1 MAVTLQKLSST
12 DAFVVIDLD
21 GAPATG
27 VVRAAPKILQGG
39 AEDMARSLTYA
50 FAAHGFRRSGASAG
64 INATPETIDDAVAAF
79 VAELLPQVTEGDL
92 AIEAAKGVDPAAL
105 AELTA
110 ADDRSDLAA
119 ATIDGGDAG
128 EVALADHLA
137 GLGPV
142 TAAAKV
148 LGGLDGK
155 RVVIE
160 GFGDTGAVL
169 AAAAAA
175 RGATVIAVSTAK
187 GALVDD
193 GGLDPATLAAG
204 WAEHGDAVV
213 GEDAD
218 PAWKV
223 FATPADVLF
232 CGSKMGAINH
242 QTAER
247 LKVAAVVPHAPL
259 PYTAR
264 ALAVMGRAGI
274 VAVADFVP
282 TGAPIHAWYPEGA
295 STPDEVIAA
304 ATTSVESAL
313 DHALGHESGPFLGAC
328 LRAEEFLGTWRES
341 LPFGRPL
348 AS

>member
-64 INATPETIDDAVAAF
+64 INTTPETLDDAVAAF
-79 VAELLPQVTEGDL
+79 VAELLPQVADGTL
-92 AIEAAKGVDPAAL
+92 AIDAAKGVDPAAL

-119 ATIDGGDAG
+119 ATVDVDGVGA
-128 EVALADHLA
+128 VTLATHLA

-142 TAAAKV
+142 VAAAKA
-148 LGGLDGK
+148 LDGLDAK

-160 GFGDTGAVL
+160 GFGEAGPAL
-169 AAAAAA
+169 AAAAVA
-175 RGATVIAVSTAK
+175 RGATVVAVSTAK
-187 GALVDD
+187 GAMVDEN
-193 GGLDPATLAAG
+193 GLDPATLAAA
-204 WAEHGDAVV
+204 WAESGDAMV
-213 GEDAD
+213 GDDAD

-223 FATPADVLF
+223 LATGADVLF

-242 QTAER
+242 QSAER

-259 PYTAR
+259 PYTAK

-274 VAVADFVP
+274 VAVADFIP

-295 STPDEVIAA
+295 STPDAVIDV
-304 ATTSVESAL
+304 ATSSIESAL
-313 DHALGHESGPFLGAC
+313 DHALGHEHGPFLGAC
-328 LRAEEFLGTWRES
+328 MRAEEFLGTWRDS

>member
-27 VVRAAPKILQGG
+27 VVRAAPKILEGG

-64 INATPETIDDAVAAF
+64 INATPDALDQAVAAF
-79 VAELLPQVTEGDL
+79 VAELLPQVAEGTL
-92 AIEAAKGVDPAAL
+92 AIEAAKGVDPTAL
-105 AELTA
+105 GELTA
-110 ADDRSDLAA
+110 ADDRSDVAG
-119 ATIDGGDAG
+119 ATI
-128 EVALADHLA
+128 EVEGVGKVTLADQLA

-142 TAAAKV
+142 VAAAKV
-148 LGGLDGK
+148 LGGLDAK

-160 GFGDTGAVL
+160 GFGDTGAIL
-169 AAAAAA
+169 AAAAVA
-175 RGATVIAVSTAK
+175 RGATVVAVSTAK
-187 GALVDD
+187 GAMVDEN
-193 GGLDPATLAAG
+193 GLDPAALAAA
-204 WAEHGDAVV
+204 WTANGDEMV
-213 GEDAD
+213 GEGAE

-223 FATPADVLF
+223 FATAADVLF

-242 QTAER
+242 QSAER

-259 PYTAR
+259 PYTAK
-264 ALAVMGRAGI
+264 ALAVMSRGGI
-274 VAVADFVP
+274 VAVADFIS
-282 TGAPIHAWYPEGA
+282 TGAPIHAWYPQGEA
-295 STPDEVIAA
+295 TPDAVIAA
-304 ATTSVESAL
+304 ATTSIESAL
-313 DHALGHESGPFLGAC
+313 DHALGHEHGPFLGAC
-328 LRAEEFLGTWRES
+328 IRAEDFLRTWRES

>member
-1 MAVTLQKLSST
+1 MAVTFQQLSST

-50 FAAHGFRRSGASAG
+50 FAAHGFQRSGASAG
-64 INATPETIDDAVAAF
+64 INATPETLDEAVAAF
-79 VAELLPQVTEGDL
+79 VAELLPQVADGTL

-105 AELTA
+105 GELTA
-110 ADDRSDLAA
+110 ADDRSDVAHT
-119 ATIDGGDAG
+119 TIDLDGVGD
-128 EVALADHLA
+128 VALADHLA

-142 TAAAKV
+142 VAAAKV
-148 LGGLDGK
+148 LGGLDAK

-160 GFGDTGAVL
+160 GFGDTGPIL
-169 AAAAAA
+169 AAAAVA
-175 RGATVIAVSTAK
+175 RGATVVAVSTAK
-187 GALVDD
+187 GAMVDE
-193 GGLDPATLAAG
+193 GGLDPAALAAA
-204 WAEHGDAVV
+204 WAESGDAMV
-213 GEDAD
+213 GEGAE

-223 FATPADVLF
+223 FATAADVLF

-242 QTAER
+242 QSAER

-264 ALAVMGRAGI
+264 ALAVMSRAGI
-274 VAVADFVP
+274 VAVADFIP
-282 TGAPIHAWYPEGA
+282 TGAPIHAWYPNGA
-295 STPDEVIAA
+295 ATSDAVIAA
-304 ATTSVESAL
+304 ATTSIDAAL
-313 DHALGHESGPFLGAC
+313 DHALGHEHGPFLGAC
-328 LRAEEFLGTWRES
+328 LRAEEFIGTWRDS